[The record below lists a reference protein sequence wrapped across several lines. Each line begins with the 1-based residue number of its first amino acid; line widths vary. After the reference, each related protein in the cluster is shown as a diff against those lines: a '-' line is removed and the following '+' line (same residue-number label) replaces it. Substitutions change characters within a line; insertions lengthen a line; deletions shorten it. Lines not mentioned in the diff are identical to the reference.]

1 MRTPLPDLNAGAE
14 PPVTEEGSL
23 PPPRPN
29 RRFLAG
35 LILGS
40 LGLALFAT
48 VQIGHVLGFDLLAVF
63 QPTPP
68 PLSMTQLPT
77 AAPAPLAP
85 APAPA
90 DSRPGP
96 GPGSVRDRPP
106 AVTTPKPRFTLR
118 DGAPDSFLTDLD
130 TETLTR
136 LDALNRRLDALVVAT
151 EQVGGVGRQWGG
163 TVTAQL
169 AAFNARQG
177 QLHADVAQVAEQL
190 AVLRAEVR
198 DLRAMW
204 ARTGLSPVPPAPMG
218 RPVKGWRATAFAGDR
233 AWLKGPTGRTVSVV
247 AGERLNALGTVQRVD
262 AERRVVVLADGRF
275 IR

>member
-1 MRTPLPDLNAGAE
+1 MRTPLPDLTAGAE
-14 PPVTEEGSL
+14 TPATEGGSWPPS
-23 PPPRPN
+23 RPH
-29 RRFLAG
+29 RGFLAG

-85 APAPA
+85 V
-90 DSRPGP
+90 DLRPGS
-96 GPGSVRDRPP
+96 GSVRDRPP

-136 LDALNRRLDALVVAT
+136 LDALNHRLDALVVAT
-151 EQVGGVGRQWGG
+151 EQVGEVGRQWGG
-163 TVTAQL
+163 TVTMQL

-204 ARTGLSPVPPAPMG
+204 ARTGLSPAPPAPMG
-218 RPVKGWRATAFAGDR
+218 RPVKGWQATAFAGDR
-233 AWLKGPTGRTVSVV
+233 AWLKGPTGRIVSVA
-247 AGERLNALGTVQRVD
+247 AGERLNSLGTVQRVD
-262 AERRVVVLADGRF
+262 AERRVVVLAGGRF

>member
-1 MRTPLPDLNAGAE
+1 MRTPLPDLTAGAE
-14 PPVTEEGSL
+14 IPAAESESL
-23 PPPRPN
+23 PPPRVN
-29 RRFLAG
+29 RGFLAG

-63 QPTPP
+63 QPPPP

-77 AAPAPLAP
+77 AAPAPLT
-85 APAPA
+85 PAPA
-90 DSRPGP
+90 DSRPAGS
-96 GPGSVRDRPP
+96 GSVRDRPP

-177 QLHADVAQVAEQL
+177 QLHTDVAQVAEQL
-190 AVLRAEVR
+190 TILRAEVR

-204 ARTGLSPVPPAPMG
+204 ARSGLSPAPPALTG
-218 RPVKGWRATAFAGDR
+218 RPVKGWQATAFAGDR
-233 AWLKGPTGRTVSVV
+233 AWLKGPTGRTVSVA
-247 AGERLNALGTVQRVD
+247 AGERLNPLGTVHRVD
-262 AERRVVVLADGRF
+262 AERRVVVLAGGRF